1 MAKSKPAVTFKSR
14 PKPLILCGLGLA
26 LGPTLMSLA
35 MPAAL
40 AQKVAPPKAS
50 NPIPAALPFAPP
62 AITIPLGPL
71 GYKLPRSAPP
81 YESSPSEELY
91 FVDSDHILV
100 TFRIPELLERLPD
113 CPPNDEDRTIHAV
126 ILDLP
131 SGKVEAA
138 ANWRLHDQLQ
148 YLWPLSGGRFLVR
161 QHSRL
166 MVTDAELKLHPFLK
180 PVSRLESVQVSRDG
194 RYVVVETAF
203 ERHTSAAHQT
213 LIESLKLKGV
223 PTPKEDVRVMVV
235 DSERRTVIA
244 ESREPQVIPMRLIRD
259 GYVETV
265 RRRSSRWALHY
276 VPFGGVSRTVIEFT
290 SKCEP
295 QMEVLNADA
304 LLLENCP
311 TTGGGNGLL
320 ALSLEGKPLW
330 SIRPDRALAIPH
342 LTLSPAANAVALSR
356 IRLANPVDMWISVIH
371 DENIVGQQIDLLDA
385 TTGKIQLEA
394 MASPAR
400 IYGQDY
406 ALSPDGQRL
415 AVLKT
420 DRVQVFEVQQPPVIS
435 TISEA
440 EQK

>member
-1 MAKSKPAVTFKSR
+1 MAKATRRGTFESRLQRATLLRWGTALGLTLVSVCVAAAAQKVEPGKTPEAAAMATDRPAVT
-14 PKPLILCGLGLA
+14 IA
-26 LGPTLMSLA
+26 
-35 MPAAL
+35 
-40 AQKVAPPKAS
+40 
-50 NPIPAALPFAPP
+50 
-62 AITIPLGPL
+62 LGPL

-81 YESSPSEELY
+81 YESSPSEEMY
-91 FVDSDHILV
+91 FIDSDHLLV

-131 SGKVEAA
+131 SGRVEAA
-138 ANWRLHDQLQ
+138 ANWRLHDHLQ

-166 MVTDAELKLHPFLK
+166 LVTDAELKLHPFLK
-180 PVSRLESVQVSRDG
+180 PVSQLESVQVSRDG
-194 RYVVVETAF
+194 RFVVVETDF
-203 ERHTSAAHQT
+203 ERHTAAEHQKLVESAKA
-213 LIESLKLKGV
+213 KGAA
-223 PTPKEDVRVMVV
+223 PKEDVRVMVV

-244 ESREPQVIPMRLIRD
+244 ESREPQAISMKLIRD

-265 RRRSSRWALHY
+265 RRRPNRWELQY
-276 VPFGGVSRTVIEFT
+276 VPFGGASRTVIEFT

-304 LLLENCP
+304 LLIENCP

-330 SIRPDRALAIPH
+330 SLRPDRALAIPH
-342 LTLSPAANAVALSR
+342 LSLSPAGNAVALSR
-356 IRLANPVDMWISVIH
+356 IRLANPVDMWISVLH
-371 DENIVGQQIDLLDA
+371 DENIRGQQIDLLDA
-385 TTGKIQLEA
+385 TTGKIEMEA
-394 MASPAR
+394 LASPAR

-420 DRVQVFEVQQPPVIS
+420 DRVQVFEVQRAPESSAIR
-435 TISEA
+435 EA
-440 EQK
+440 GQK